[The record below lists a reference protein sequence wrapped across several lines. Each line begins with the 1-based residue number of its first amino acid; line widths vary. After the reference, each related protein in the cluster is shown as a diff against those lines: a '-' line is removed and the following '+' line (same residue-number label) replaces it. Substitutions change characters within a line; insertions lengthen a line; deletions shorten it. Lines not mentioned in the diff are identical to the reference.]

1 MEFFKYCLLK
11 KSFPYQIRCLKCC
24 KPFPPSNKSQ
34 CYFMVCPN
42 CTKSF
47 ESFGSMMSF
56 SGRAKKLKELKKKF
70 FIRGIA

>member
-1 MEFFKYCLLK
+1 
-11 KSFPYQIRCLKCC
+11 
-24 KPFPPSNKSQ
+24 
-34 CYFMVCPN
+34 MVCPN